1 MLLCLTVLGSLTACS
16 DDDDPQ
22 EPPTKEAL
30 ANTEWSGSGYGVTA
44 NFRLA
49 SDGTVMLEVR
59 DAESGSLLESGEGQY
74 TYNEESGY
82 IQANVNGW
90 EVTGTISGT
99 TCSMTVQGW
108 DSEPMHFKFKR
119 TQTGS
124 SSDDDSPSGGG
135 EPVLAHPS
143 AQKFMDML
151 WKAPFYDWDIRFT
164 AVSGTSIKLYINDAQ
179 TGKLLNEYTGTYQY
193 DEQNGRLSF
202 EAGMWQAE
210 GKVYHNT
217 CELTIMQNDDPDPL
231 FLTFESYDDEVR
243 VPATVQ

>member
-1 MLLCLTVLGSLTACS
+1 MKKIVSLLLAAMLLCVATLGTLAACS

-135 EPVLAHPS
+135 THENDSPSGGGEPVLAHPS

-151 WKAPFYDWDIRFT
+151 WKAP
-164 AVSGTSIKLYINDAQ
+164 G
-179 TGKLLNEYTGTYQY
+179 
-193 DEQNGRLSF
+193 
-202 EAGMWQAE
+202 
-210 GKVYHNT
+210 
-217 CELTIMQNDDPDPL
+217 P
-231 FLTFESYDDEVR
+231 
-243 VPATVQ
+243 